1 MSDAATVFEAF
12 SRTAARHADRPFLA
26 VLPETAAIYGI
37 PAGEISY
44 GEAAELVAAL
54 VDSYRRRGYGHGHRV
69 GLLLENRPAYFRHWF
84 ALNSLG
90 VSVVPI
96 NPDLRAAELAY
107 LVDHSEMITAV
118 ALPARHADL
127 LKAAE
132 EIGRALPVVGP
143 DDDPPSATIAPP
155 KSGLPDSDTECGL
168 LYTSGTTG
176 RPKGCV
182 LPNEYFINAG
192 HWYASVGHLMAMQ
205 QGVERMLT
213 PLPFFHMNAMACS
226 TLAMIT
232 CGGCLI
238 PLDRFHPKTWW
249 ASVRASRATIFHYL
263 GVMPA
268 MLTGA
273 PESVDDRNHH
283 VKFGFGAGVDR
294 RLHATFEARFGIPLI
309 EGWAMTETGNG
320 VVLVAADEP
329 RHVGTNSCGRP
340 SPEIELRVVD
350 EDGNEVDVDVPGELL
365 VRRAGPDPRFGFF
378 REYLKDP
385 EATAEAWA
393 GGWFH
398 SGDMVR
404 RGADGTIHFVDRKK
418 NVIRRSG
425 ENISAVEIES
435 VLMQHPAVKQVA
447 VAATPDPIRGD
458 EVIACIV
465 PHIAPATRQDVERTA
480 AEIVSWCLDR
490 LAYYKAPG
498 YVAFVTA
505 LPLTATQKIQR
516 GQLKELVGSIASTP
530 DCIDTRTMKKRVA

>member
-1 MSDAATVFEAF
+1 V
-12 SRTAARHADRPFLA
+12 
-26 VLPETAAIYGI
+26 
-37 PAGEISY
+37 
-44 GEAAELVAAL
+44 
-54 VDSYRRRGYGHGHRV
+54 
-69 GLLLENRPAYFRHWF
+69 
-84 ALNSLG
+84 
-90 VSVVPI
+90 
-96 NPDLRAAELAY
+96 
-107 LVDHSEMITAV
+107 
-118 ALPARHADL
+118 
-127 LKAAE
+127 
-132 EIGRALPVVGP
+132 
-143 DDDPPSATIAPP
+143 PP
-155 KSGLPDSDTECGL
+155 KSGRPDSDAECGL

-192 HWYASVGHLMAMQ
+192 HWYTSVGHLMALQ

-249 ASVRASRATIFHYL
+249 ASVRESRATVFHYL

-268 MLTGA
+268 MLMGA
-273 PESVDDRNHH
+273 PESVDDKCHH

-294 RLHATFEARFGIPLI
+294 RLHATFEARFGVPLI

-350 EDGNEVDVDVPGELL
+350 EDGKDVDVDVSGELL
-365 VRRAGPDPRFGFF
+365 VRRAGPNPRFGFF

-385 EATAEAWA
+385 DATAEAWT

-398 SGDMVR
+398 SGDVVR

-425 ENISAVEIES
+425 ENISAVEVES

-465 PHIAPATRQDVERTA
+465 PHVAPATRRAMEQTA

-505 LPLTATQKIQR
+505 LPLTSTQKVQR
-516 GQLKELVGSIASTP
+516 GQLKELVRSIAATP

>member
-1 MSDAATVFEAF
+1 MGDAATVFAAF
-12 SRTAARHADRPFLA
+12 SRTTARYADRPFLA
-26 VLPETAAIYGI
+26 VLPETAAIYGV

-44 GEAAELVAAL
+44 GEAAEFVAAL
-54 VDSYRRRGYGHGHRV
+54 ADAYRRRGYGHGHRV
-69 GLLLENRPAYFRHWF
+69 GLLLENRPAYFLHWF

-118 ALPARHADL
+118 ALPTRHADL
-127 LKAAE
+127 SKAAA
-132 EIGRALPVVGP
+132 EIGRVLPVVGP
-143 DDDPPSATIAPP
+143 DDDPPSATTVPP
-155 KSGLPDSDTECGL
+155 KSGRPDSDTECGL

-192 HWYASVGHLMAMQ
+192 HWYTSVGHLMALQ

-249 ASVRASRATIFHYL
+249 ASVRESRATVFHYL

-268 MLTGA
+268 MLMGA
-273 PESVDDRNHH
+273 PESVDDKCHH

-294 RLHATFEARFGIPLI
+294 RLHATFEARFGVPLI

-350 EDGNEVDVDVPGELL
+350 EDGKDVDVDVSGELL
-365 VRRAGPDPRFGFF
+365 VRRAGPNPRFGFF

-385 EATAEAWA
+385 DATAEAWT

-398 SGDMVR
+398 SGDVVR

-425 ENISAVEIES
+425 ENISAVEVES

-465 PHIAPATRQDVERTA
+465 PHVAPATRRAMEQTA

-505 LPLTATQKIQR
+505 LPLTSTQKIQR
-516 GQLKELVGSIASTP
+516 GQLKELVRSIAATP